1 MEEIYVPIK
10 GYEEFYEV
18 SNFGNV
24 RSKERVIKYK
34 DGRTYKYG
42 KKQITKSEKGN
53 GYLFV
58 TLWKNNQ
65 SKMFHI
71 HRLVAQHFIEN
82 PENKPQV
89 NHIDENK
96 KNNHVSNLEWV
107 TALEN
112 MNSGTVQKRNGEKHS
127 KPVKAI
133 FDDGSYKIFRNHLL
147 ASAEFG
153 MPDWLIRRASKNGRK
168 INGVIFCRP

>member
-1 MEEIYVPIK
+1 MARDIYRQNGTFHHHLKEKILAPALNNK
-10 GYEEFYEV
+10 GYSFV
-18 SNFGNV
+18 PL
-24 RSKERVIKYK
+24 SKN
-34 DGRTYKYG
+34 G
-42 KKQITKSEKGN
+42 KVKRE
-53 GYLFV
+53 YV
-58 TLWKNNQ
+58 
-65 SKMFHI
+65 
-71 HRLVAQHFIEN
+71 HRLVAIAFIEN

-96 KNNHVSNLEWV
+96 ENNHVSNLEWV
-107 TALEN
+107 TAIEN

-147 ASAEFG
+147 ASDELC
-153 MPDWLIRRASKNGRK
+153 MPAWLIRIASKNGRK

>member
-1 MEEIYVPIK
+1 MEEIYLPIN
-10 GYEEFYEV
+10 GYEDFYEV

-24 RSKERVIKYK
+24 RSKERIVIYK
-34 DGRTYKYG
+34 DGRTYKYESH
-42 KKQITKSEKGN
+42 QMTKSKKPN

-58 TLWKNNQ
+58 SLNKNNTI
-65 SKMFHI
+65 KRFHI

-96 KNNHVSNLEWV
+96 ENNHVSNLEWV
-107 TALEN
+107 TAIEN

-133 FDDGSYKIFRNHLL
+133 FEDGSYKIFRNHLL
-147 ASAEFG
+147 ASAELC
-153 MPDWLIRRASKNGRK
+153 MPAWLIRIASKNGRK